1 MLLHQGL
8 LQLPQAEGGYSLV
21 VVSGLLIAVSSLIA
35 EHRFQGTQASVVA
48 AGGSVV
54 VAHRLSCPVACGI

>member
-1 MLLHQGL
+1 MQGL
-8 LQLPQAEGGYSLV
+8 SLVATSGFLMVVASLV
-21 VVSGLLIAVSSLIA
+21 V